1 MRLKRVLFSS
11 SEEGE
16 KKSKVKE
23 VVDYLRN
30 NEEVKKASKV
40 SSGIG
45 IGSTIGGML
54 LHNKLRKNK
63 LSASDSEEIKQKL
76 LKIAKD
82 QGTDVIESDTLPN
95 SVYIHNKKGLRDLT
109 AKKIK
114 KRRKYKKFYRLDNKR
129 LREYLKLTGDSEYSK
144 LNKSSN
150 DAIILGKDGFK
161 NADVL
166 SHELGHSIY
175 TRSGRKGGIIGKTA
189 HKIYH
194 SPIGKGI
201 GIVNVV
207 NGFDSG
213 VKAEKAKLEGKRESK
228 FNRARSIAVP
238 LALSAPMLISEGAAS
253 VKGLKLLKQ
262 SGASKKLMNEA
273 KKNLATAYGTYVMRA
288 GRDTA
293 VGETSR
299 LAGKGWVR
307 HKERRKTDKE

>member
-1 MRLKRVLFSS
+1 MKLKRVLFSS
-11 SEEGE
+11 KEDGKE
-16 KKSKVKE
+16 KSKVKE
-23 VVDYLRN
+23 IVDYLRN
-30 NEEVKKASKV
+30 NEEVKKAGKIN
-40 SSGIG
+40 SGIG
-45 IGSTIGGML
+45 VGSIIGSKL
-54 LHNKLRKNK
+54 LINKVTNNK

-95 SVYIHNKKGLRDLT
+95 SFYTNKKGLRDIT

-114 KRRKYKKFYRLDNKR
+114 KLRKDKKKNKQI
-129 LREYLKLTGDSEYSK
+129 REYLKLTGDSEYSK
-144 LNKSSN
+144 LNKSPN
-150 DAIILGKDGFK
+150 DAIILGKNGLK
-161 NADVL
+161 NADSL

-175 TRSGRKGGIIGKTA
+175 SRSGRKGGIIGKTA

-213 VKAEKAKLEGKRESK
+213 VKAEKAKLEGKKESK
-228 FNRARSIAVP
+228 LNRARSIAVP
-238 LALSAPMLISEGAAS
+238 LALSAPMLVSEGAAS
-253 VKGLKLLKQ
+253 AKGLKLLKQ

-273 KKNLATAYGTYVMRA
+273 KKNLATAYGTYVIRA

-293 VGETSR
+293 FGETSR

-307 HKERRKTDKE
+307 HKHKEKDKE